1 MDNFQDF
8 YKKQKDKLF
17 FYLMRVTGDYHLS
30 MDIMQESFLR
40 CFDKYRDKTINISLL
55 YTIARNVLI
64 DFGRRDKRKSS
75 LEHDVVDLT
84 ADQENDFRIKQEYG
98 KVLAAMNKLETDER
112 EILAMVLT
120 EDLKYK
126 EIASIMGIN
135 EGNVKVRVHRARSKL
150 REVLQHG
157 G

>member
-1 MDNFQDF
+1 M
-8 YKKQKDKLF
+8 
-17 FYLMRVTGDYHLS
+17 S

-40 CFDKYRDKTINISLL
+40 CFDKYRNKTINISLL

-64 DFGRRDKRKSS
+64 DFRRKDRMKGS
-75 LEHDVVDLT
+75 LDQDV
-84 ADQENDFRIKQEYG
+84 ADQAADLENDFRIKEAYRN
-98 KVLAAMNKLETDER
+98 VLVAMKKLETDDR
-112 EILAMVLT
+112 EILALVLT

-135 EGNVKVRVHRARSKL
+135 EGNVKVRVHRARLKL

-157 G
+157 ELS